1 MRKAWLIVACATS
14 LWPFFADAQEKKDA
28 PQVKLL
34 TPAECAKITRRST
47 DEYYVEGPI
56 TIGILTMERSSISRD
71 DIDLSG
77 VGAFEVITR
86 SCYAGKAP

>member
-1 MRKAWLIVACATS
+1 MRKVCLIVACTVA
-14 LWPFFADAQEKKDA
+14 LWPLASYAQDKKEQ

-47 DEYYVEGPI
+47 DEYYLEGPI
-56 TIGILTMERSSISRD
+56 KIGVLTMERSSISRNG
-71 DIDLSG
+71 IDLSG

-86 SCYAGKAP
+86 SCYAGKPT